1 VQTLPGSWETR
12 APLPYRV
19 QEIYPALH
27 EGRIWVAGGLSP
39 DVEGGGGIGLSD
51 RVVVYDPDTDAW
63 TDGPSLPE
71 PRHHPYLV
79 STEEGLFAFGG
90 FVAAEGGIWSGS
102 ADILRLDEAA
112 GRWER
117 VAELLHP
124 QSETVAAVLG
134 GVVYLATGRTP
145 AGDANAEWDDQAD
158 LARVQRFDPATLE
171 VSAGPEAPTARN
183 SAAGAVLDGK
193 LYVVGGRRVG
203 GGNRAEA
210 EVFDP
215 ATGRWEGLAPMPE
228 AQGGIAAAALDGRL
242 YVFGGEFFGP
252 DGSGVHERSWVYD
265 PAADTWEEIAPMP
278 VPRHGLG
285 AVPVRDAVYVVAGAA
300 EAGGAATSD
309 RLSLFRP

>member
-39 DVEGGGGIGLSD
+39 DVAEGGDIGLSD
-51 RVVVYDPDTDAW
+51 RVVVYDPATDVW
-63 TDGPSLPE
+63 SDGPSLPE

-79 STEEGLFAFGG
+79 STEEGLFVFGG
-90 FVAAEGGIWSGS
+90 FVAGEGGVWSGS
-102 ADILRLDEAA
+102 ADVLRLDEEA

-134 GVVYLATGRTP
+134 GVVYLATGRAP
-145 AGDANAEWDDQAD
+145 EGEANADWDDQSD
-158 LARVQRFDPATLE
+158 MARVQRFDPATLQ
-171 VSAGPEAPTARN
+171 VSAGPAAPTARN
-183 SAAGAVLDGK
+183 SAAGAVLEGK
-193 LYVVGGRRVG
+193 LYVVGGRTVE
-203 GGNRAEA
+203 GGNRADA

-215 ATGRWEGLAPMPE
+215 ATGAWERLTPMPE
-228 AQGGIAAAALDGRL
+228 PQGGIAAAAHQGRL
-242 YVFGGEFFGP
+242 YVFGGEFFGAG
-252 DGSGVHERSWVYD
+252 GSGVHERSWVYE
-265 PAADTWEEIAPMP
+265 PADDAWEEIVPMP

-285 AVPVRDAVYVVAGAA
+285 AVTVGDAIYVVAGAS
-300 EAGGAATSD
+300 EAGGSGTSD
-309 RLSLFRP
+309 RLSVFRP